1 MPNAALIANLERLRE
16 SYSQRQKTTANL
28 MAALKST
35 TSALNKAGRT
45 LRDYAEQN
53 QGLNGDT
60 LAQSQQSFATLR
72 LKDDAIDPL
81 LPDLR
86 REVKQLTALNTALK
100 DALVAL
106 RAESLD
112 VVKLGHAYTA
122 IQSSKVQDA
131 ALAALLPEIE
141 QELDEGQRTL
151 GDTFGLALRHALA
164 AQGLEL
170 GGRPPRFELGRFE
183 IVADFVNR
191 NAALSYGKNLISKR
205 VPLSVEGVIKAYQ
218 RESKAIMGRNEDGA
232 RWIEMLYNAWDMV
245 RRKRGS
251 TEPRVS
257 IVECY
262 VELVFMRQAR
272 AFRSA
277 PSKHVFADYSRA
289 QFAYDFYEFTSREPA
304 LLYKGLRA
312 FGSVATKSQA
322 DNPERSIWIV
332 DGDTP
337 HAGRYVAD
345 LKFDRDE

>member
-1 MPNAALIANLERLRE
+1 MPNQALIANLEGLRE
-16 SYSQRQKTTANL
+16 RYSQRQKTTANL
-28 MAALKST
+28 MASLKST
-35 TSALNKAGRT
+35 NSALSKVNRS
-45 LRDYAEQN
+45 LRDYADQN
-53 QGLNGDT
+53 SSSNTEGLMQ
-60 LAQSQQSFATLR
+60 AQQSFSSLR
-72 LKDDAIDPL
+72 IKDEAIDPL

-86 REVKQLTALNTALK
+86 RELKQLATLNTALK
-100 DALVAL
+100 DALTAL

-112 VVKLGHAYTA
+112 VVKLGHASNA
-122 IQSSKVQDA
+122 LQSSKIQDA
-131 ALAALLPEIE
+131 ALAALLPELQ
-141 QELDEGQRTL
+141 QELDEGQRSL
-151 GDTFGLALRHALA
+151 ADTFGLALRHALS

-191 NAALSYGKNLISKR
+191 GAALSYGKNLVTKR
-205 VPLSVEGVIKAYQ
+205 VPLSVDAVVKAYQ
-218 RESKAIMGRNEDGA
+218 RESKAIMGRNEDGS
-232 RWIEMLYNAWDMV
+232 RWIEMLYTVWETV

-251 TEPRVS
+251 AEPRVS

-262 VELVFMRQAR
+262 LELVLLRQAK

-277 PSKHVFADYSRA
+277 PSKHSFVDYSRA
-289 QFAYDFYEFTSREPA
+289 QFAYDFYEFTSQEPA

-332 DGDTP
+332 DGASP
-337 HAGRYVAD
+337 HDGRYVAD